1 VTTPIAF
8 EGLLKETMGLDPA
21 SVGSAAIERAVR
33 LRMSTIGVNEW
44 GEYWDTVRQSNDE
57 LQELIE
63 AVVVPETWFF
73 RDREA
78 FTVLARLILH
88 EWLPNHPI
96 DPLRLLSGPCC
107 TGEEPY
113 SMAMALLDAGLSR
126 ESLQVDAVDISTRA
140 LTRARQGVYGQN
152 SFRGEQL
159 SFRDRYFET
168 IEKGYRLQ
176 EWVRKIVRF
185 SSTNLLSAEFG
196 TEVSSYDVIFCRNV
210 LIYFDHNTQ
219 QRVLKK
225 LNVLLKP
232 EGFLF
237 VGPAETFL
245 AASSGFSSVNQ
256 SMSFAFRKSSASYK
270 GPTASFQLKPV
281 KGSRDL
287 SKKRIAKIE
296 PPPQPSFTSTIAV
309 STTSRLDQAKMLA
322 DAGQLIEAAELCE
335 SHLKHT
341 GTSFEVY
348 YLLGVVRDSMGDVEA
363 AAQCYRKAL
372 YLKPTHCETLTHL
385 ALLSE
390 RKGDRISAQ
399 KLHERARR
407 AAKEHS

>member
-1 VTTPIAF
+1 MTTLIDF
-8 EGLLKETMGLDPA
+8 EVLLKEAMGLDPA

-33 LRMSTIGVNEW
+33 SRMTTLGVTES
-44 GEYWDTVRQSNDE
+44 GEYWDNVRQSRDE

-73 RDREA
+73 RDQEA
-78 FTVLARLILH
+78 FTVLTRLVLH

-113 SMAMALLDAGLSR
+113 SMAMALLDAGLPR
-126 ESLQVDAVDISTRA
+126 ERLQVDAVDISTRA
-140 LTRARQGVYGQN
+140 LSRARQGVYGQN

-159 SFRDRYFET
+159 SFRDRHFET
-168 IEKGYRLQ
+168 IESGYRLQ
-176 EWVRKIVRF
+176 EWVRQIVRF
-185 SSTNLLSAEFG
+185 SSTNLMSSEFG
-196 TEVSSYDVIFCRNV
+196 TDICSYDVIFCRNV

-219 QRVLKK
+219 QQVLKK
-225 LNVLLKP
+225 MNGLLKP
-232 EGFLF
+232 EGLLF

-256 SMSFAFRKSSASYK
+256 SMSFAFRKSSAS
-270 GPTASFQLKPV
+270 LKAPITSLQQRPV
-281 KGSRDL
+281 QGSRNL

-296 PPPQPSFTSTIAV
+296 PPLQPSFISTIAL

-335 SHLKHT
+335 SHLKHS
-341 GTSFEVY
+341 GSSFEVY
-348 YLLGVVRDSMGDVEA
+348 YLLGVLRDSMGDVEA

-372 YLKPTHCETLTHL
+372 YLKPAHCETLTHL

-390 RKGDRISAQ
+390 RMGDRISAK

-407 AAKEHS
+407 ASKEHT